1 MTALKLYYSPGAC
14 SLAPHIALEEVGI
27 AYEPVKVALAKG
39 EQRTPEYLAINPKG
53 RVPVLAEDDWVLTE
67 NAAILPYIAQ
77 RFPEA
82 RLWPSDKREAARAAE
97 WIGWIASTVHIAYAH
112 VRRPERYAADPK
124 AIEDVIAK
132 GKESCRDIWGQVDK
146 KLELRA
152 VGGREGL
159 LGRRSVSSRVLD
171 LGPRPDARLRHGER
185 LPELDRACPAHGRAG
200 GGEACLRAR
209 VARAACLERNPLGL
223 NRARLRARRR
233 AFPSPLR
240 GGVGVGGG
248 GSNSDVRAC
257 ARRLQCLVCRHRA
270 LRLRPPPRSA
280 FQAESALPARGRE
293 RVAALRRCFSPSGSC
308 FSVLAAKACFRA

>member
-1 MTALKLYYSPGAC
+1 MTGLKLYYSPGAC
-14 SLAPHIALEEVGI
+14 SLAPHIALEEAGV

-82 RLWPSDKREAARAAE
+82 RLWPSDPREAARTAE

-146 KLELRA
+146 KLGSGPWA
-152 VGGREGL
+152 VGKGYSVADPYLLVFWTWGRGPT
-159 LGRRSVSSRVLD
+159 LGFDMAKDFPNWTAHARRM
-171 LGPRPDARLRHGER
+171 GER
-185 LPELDRACPAHGRAG
+185 
-200 GGEACLRAR
+200 
-209 VARAACLERNPLGL
+209 AAVK
-223 NRARLRARRR
+223 R
-233 AFPSPLR
+233 AFER
-240 GGVGVGGG
+240 E
-248 GSNSDVRAC
+248 
-257 ARRLQCLVCRHRA
+257 A
-270 LRLRPPPRSA
+270 L
-280 FQAESALPARGRE
+280 ELPA
-293 RVAALRRCFSPSGSC
+293 
-308 FSVLAAKACFRA
+308 